1 MEDIVVEEVPEE
13 VRGYEYFD
21 LGTWI
26 KVVVERDDDYAD
38 IGYKTQD
45 EQTLGSGT
53 ASTPDDEKPISRLL
67 IVYGISLSL
76 LVTVSV
82 LFCCIGLAN
91 ACRRKNR
98 TENYTFSRVK
108 GNLPSL
114 SKWIIELLLTLCSW
128 RAAVGFPI
136 ISSNEVRD
144 KTNNVAIF
152 WWCVC
157 LCVCEYDHI
166 A

>member
-1 MEDIVVEEVPEE
+1 MVEEVPEE

-26 KVVVERDDDYAD
+26 KVVVEQNDDYAD

-53 ASTPDDEKPISRLL
+53 ASTPDDERPILRLP
-67 IVYGISLSL
+67 IVYGISLSV

-98 TENYTFSRVK
+98 TESYTFSQVK

-114 SKWIIELLLTLCSW
+114 SE
-128 RAAVGFPI
+128 
-136 ISSNEVRD
+136 
-144 KTNNVAIF
+144 
-152 WWCVC
+152 
-157 LCVCEYDHI
+157 
-166 A
+166 